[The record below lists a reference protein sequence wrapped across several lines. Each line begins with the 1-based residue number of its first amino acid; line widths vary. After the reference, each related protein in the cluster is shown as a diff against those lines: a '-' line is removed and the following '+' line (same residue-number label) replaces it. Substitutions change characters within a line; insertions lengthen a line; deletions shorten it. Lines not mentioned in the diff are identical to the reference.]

1 VTPAGRPAA
10 AAASR
15 RRTGG
20 RVLALAAVAAAL
32 AWSTPWSLGGPPAWS
47 QGLQHD
53 STLPI
58 EITADSLEVMQNQQ
72 VATFLGNVDAVQ
84 GDLVLTSDQ
93 LRVHYRGGD
102 GEPGVA
108 AGSIRRIE
116 AMGNV
121 FMSSPEETAQGEFGV
136 YDVDGALLTL
146 EGSVVL
152 TRDENV
158 VRGQRLEI
166 DLTTGRSQMFAAVP
180 STAGGTPGQRVKA
193 VFVPPPEPV
202 EPAAG
207 PAGAA
212 SGDGAA
218 TAPTA
223 TPPGPAPPKA
233 TE

>member
-1 VTPAGRPAA
+1 VTPAGLPAS

-15 RRTGG
+15 H
-20 RVLALAAVAAAL
+20 LALAAMAAAL
-32 AWSTPWSLGGPPAWS
+32 AWSSPGSPAWS

-58 EITADSLEVMQNQQ
+58 EITADSLEVMQDQQ

-93 LRVHYRGGD
+93 LRVHYRGGG
-102 GEPGVA
+102 GEPGVT

-207 PAGAA
+207 PD
-212 SGDGAA
+212 DGPE
-218 TAPTA
+218 APTA
-223 TPPGPAPPKA
+223 APTTTPPGPAPPKA

>member
-10 AAASR
+10 AAASQR
-15 RRTGG
+15 RAGW
-20 RVLALAAVAAAL
+20 RVLALAVAAAAL
-32 AWSTPWSLGGPPAWS
+32 AWSPTWSPGGSPAWS

-53 STLPI
+53 SKLPI

-72 VATFLGNVDAVQ
+72 IATFLGNVDAVQ

-93 LRVHYRGGD
+93 LRVHYRGG
-102 GEPGVA
+102 GESEPGVT

-158 VRGQRLEI
+158 VRGERLEI
-166 DLTTGRSQMFAAVP
+166 DLATGRSQMFAAVP
-180 STAGGTPGQRVKA
+180 STAGGAPGQRVKA
-193 VFVPPPEPV
+193 VFVPPPEP
-202 EPAAG
+202 AAG
-207 PAGAA
+207 PA
-212 SGDGAA
+212 D
-218 TAPTA
+218 APTEPS
-223 TPPGPAPPKA
+223 PPEA

>member
-1 VTPAGRPAA
+1 VTSAGLARAA
-10 AAASR
+10 EASR
-15 RRTGG
+15 RREGAC
-20 RVLALAAVAAAL
+20 VLTLAAL
-32 AWSTPWSLGGPPAWS
+32 ATLAWS
-47 QGLQHD
+47 PTWSQSFQHD
-53 STLPI
+53 SKLPI
-58 EITADSLEVMQNQQ
+58 EITSDSLEVVQDEQI
-72 VATFLGNVDAVQ
+72 ATFLGNVDAVQ
-84 GDLVLTSDQ
+84 GDLVLTSDE
-93 LRVHYRGGD
+93 LRVHYRGS
-102 GEPGVA
+102 GEAAGVT

-121 FMSSPEETAQGEFGV
+121 FLSSPEETAQGDFGV

-166 DLTTGRSQMFAAVP
+166 DLATGRSQMFAAVP

-207 PAGAA
+207 PAGDAS
-212 SGDGAA
+212 SGDGPG
-218 TAPTA
+218 APQV
-223 TPPGPAPPKA
+223 PPSPPKA
-233 TE
+233 TQ

>member
-1 VTPAGRPAA
+1 VTPAGPPATA
-10 AAASR
+10 GSR
-15 RRTGG
+15 RRAVVH
-20 RVLALAAVAAAL
+20 VLALALMAAAL
-32 AWSTPWSLGGPPAWS
+32 AGSPARA

-58 EITADSLEVMQNQQ
+58 EITADSLEVVQDQQ
-72 VATFLGNVDAVQ
+72 IATFLGNVDAVQ

-93 LRVHYRGGD
+93 LRVHYRSGGES
-102 GEPGVA
+102 EPGMT

-166 DLTTGRSQMFAAVP
+166 DLVTGRSQMFAAVP

-193 VFVPPPEPV
+193 VFVPPPEP
-202 EPAAG
+202 AAG
-207 PAGAA
+207 PAGEGASDDGPRAA
-212 SGDGAA
+212 GVEPS
-218 TAPTA
+218 
-223 TPPGPAPPKA
+223 PPKA
-233 TE
+233 LE

>member
-1 VTPAGRPAA
+1 MTLAGLPAG

-15 RRTGG
+15 READR
-20 RVLALAAVAAAL
+20 RVLALAAAAAAL
-32 AWSTPWSLGGPPAWS
+32 AVPAVSAAWS

-53 STLPI
+53 SKLPI
-58 EITADSLEVMQNQQ
+58 EITADSLEVMQDQQ

-93 LRVHYRGGD
+93 LRVHYRGGES
-102 GEPGVA
+102 EPGVT

-152 TRDENV
+152 TRAENV
-158 VRGQRLEI
+158 VRGERLEI
-166 DLTTGRSQMFAAVP
+166 DLATGRSQMFAAVP
-180 STAGGTPGQRVKA
+180 STAGGAPGQRVKA

-207 PAGAA
+207 PAGA
-212 SGDGAA
+212 
-218 TAPTA
+218 PTE
-223 TPPGPAPPKA
+223 PSPPKA

>member
-1 VTPAGRPAA
+1 VRRGGPPPAA
-10 AAASR
+10 PR
-15 RRTGG
+15 QRI
-20 RVLALAAVAAAL
+20 LALAAAAAAL
-32 AWSTPWSLGGPPAWS
+32 AWSPAWS

-53 STLPI
+53 SSLPI
-58 EITADSLEVMQNQQ
+58 EITADSLEVVQDQQ

-93 LRVHYRGGD
+93 LRVHYRGD
-102 GEPGVA
+102 TAAPGVS

-116 AMGNV
+116 AIGNV

-158 VRGQRLEI
+158 VRGERLEI
-166 DLTTGRSQMFAAVP
+166 DLATGRSQMFAAVP

-193 VFVPPPEPV
+193 VFVPPPEP
-202 EPAAG
+202 AAG
-207 PAGAA
+207 PPDERPP
-212 SGDGAA
+212 GDGAA
-218 TAPTA
+218 AAPIE
-223 TPPGPAPPKA
+223 PSPPKA
-233 TE
+233 IE

>member
-1 VTPAGRPAA
+1 VTAAGPPATAG
-10 AAASR
+10 SR
-15 RRTGG
+15 RRAVVH
-20 RVLALAAVAAAL
+20 VLALALMAAAL
-32 AWSTPWSLGGPPAWS
+32 AGSPAWA

-58 EITADSLEVMQNQQ
+58 EITADSLEVVQDQQ
-72 VATFLGNVDAVQ
+72 IATFLGNVDAVQ

-93 LRVHYRGGD
+93 LRVHYRGG
-102 GEPGVA
+102 GESEPGMT

-166 DLTTGRSQMFAAVP
+166 DLVTGRSQMFAAVP

-193 VFVPPPEPV
+193 VFVPPPEP
-202 EPAAG
+202 AAG
-207 PAGAA
+207 PAGEDPPADGPPAA
-212 SGDGAA
+212 GVEPS
-218 TAPTA
+218 
-223 TPPGPAPPKA
+223 PPKA
-233 TE
+233 IE